1 MPKQITKPRS
11 TNNEEQE
18 EENKKNG
25 SSSIKTCS
33 KMVYEYERVCVYGIP
48 LKWVAIMTRHCYL
61 SQCFKQQNGF
71 RTENGDYWHQ
81 TVFNT
86 VRQIAII
93 DNDECKE
100 NEK

>member
-1 MPKQITKPRS
+1 MSLHTHASLKWIPILKDFSIHQCRKQVNEETRPNNAKTNNKTRS

-18 EENKKNG
+18 EENKKKG

-61 SQCFKQQNGF
+61 S
-71 RTENGDYWHQ
+71 
-81 TVFNT
+81 
-86 VRQIAII
+86 
-93 DNDECKE
+93 
-100 NEK
+100 